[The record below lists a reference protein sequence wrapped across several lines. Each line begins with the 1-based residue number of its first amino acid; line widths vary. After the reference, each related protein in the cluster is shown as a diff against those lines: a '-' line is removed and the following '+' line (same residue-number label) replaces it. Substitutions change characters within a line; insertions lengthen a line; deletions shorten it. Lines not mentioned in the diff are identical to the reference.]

1 MDGIKFNTIGVINGH
16 GNSSQVNEYFF
27 EDINP
32 RLPKLYYR
40 LKQVDFNGSSTYS
53 KVVCINLEKDD
64 FIIQEQLDYVQ
75 INSQLSDNVEFV
87 IINSYGIEIDSGKF
101 NKSVKINKNIF
112 ISGIYFIKLKTP
124 YHEEIL
130 KLGLNQ

>member
-32 RLPKLYYR
+32 RLPKLYYS

-101 NKSVKINKNIF
+101 NK
-112 ISGIYFIKLKTP
+112 
-124 YHEEIL
+124 
-130 KLGLNQ
+130 

>member
-1 MDGIKFNTIGVINGH
+1 MDTFCIIEKNNLKKKEEKTKI
-16 GNSSQVNEYFF
+16 FF
-27 EDINP
+27 VEKYQPI
-32 RLPKLYYR
+32 
-40 LKQVDFNGSSTYS
+40 
-53 KVVCINLEKDD
+53 EKDD